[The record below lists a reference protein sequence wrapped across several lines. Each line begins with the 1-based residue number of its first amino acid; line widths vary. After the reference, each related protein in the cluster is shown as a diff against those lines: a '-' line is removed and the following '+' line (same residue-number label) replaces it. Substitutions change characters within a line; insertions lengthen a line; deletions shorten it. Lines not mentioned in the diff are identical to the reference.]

1 MSGLGNSMK
10 SRNASGLRSIVLIL
24 AIVLSGQYVGAQVQ
38 VGAGVSSE
46 YRIGPKDLLEISVF
60 GLNELNKTVRVS
72 EDGKIALPLIGEVLV
87 NDLTKSELEKKLS
100 ALLGQKYL
108 QNPQVSVFIREYQS
122 KKVSL
127 IGAVR
132 TPGPYDLL
140 GRQTLLQIISQAGGL
155 TNEAGTEII
164 VIREHKDGT
173 NESIKISIEEL
184 ITKGKPELN
193 IALVPNDIIS
203 VPVDQVVSIY
213 VFGRVRNPGAL
224 AARQSRIP
232 TLLQAIAQAGGFS
245 ERASK
250 SKVLIKRM
258 EANGRQFELKV
269 NVKEIIKNKKPDIK
283 LRANDIVYVGDT
295 VF

>member
-1 MSGLGNSMK
+1 MNGHRNREKIVRSSGLLLIFS
-10 SRNASGLRSIVLIL
+10 VLFL
-24 AIVLSGQYVGAQVQ
+24 GVSSHDLFAQVQ
-38 VGAGVSSE
+38 ERLSAE
-46 YRIGPKDLLEISVF
+46 YRIGAQDLLEISVF
-60 GLNELNKTVRVS
+60 GLEALNKTVRVS

-87 NDLTKSELEKKLS
+87 DDMTKSEVEKKLS
-100 ALLGQKYL
+100 ALLKEKYL
-108 QNPQVSVFIREYQS
+108 QDPQVSVFIREYQS

-155 TNEAGTEII
+155 TNEAGNEII

-173 NESIKISIEEL
+173 NESRAISIEEL
-184 ITKGKPELN
+184 IMKGNPELN
-193 IALVPNDIIS
+193 IALAPNDIIS
-203 VPVDQVVSIY
+203 VPIDKTVSIY
-213 VFGRVRNPGAL
+213 VFGRVRSPGAFEV
-224 AARQSRIP
+224 RQSRIP

-250 SKVLIKRM
+250 SRVLIKRID
-258 EANGRQFELKV
+258 ANGKGLELKV
-269 NVKEIIKNKKPDIK
+269 NVRQILKNKRPDVK
-283 LRANDIVYVGDT
+283 LKANDVVHVGDT